1 MHPPDLVIATP
12 ADLRRILAERIGF
25 AGQTAVARRGRFA
38 LAVTGGSTFAD
49 LGGGLVESD
58 LPWGAVY
65 VFWGDER
72 AVPPDD
78 PESNYRVA
86 SRVWLD
92 RVPVP
97 ATQVYRMPAD
107 EPDLDAAA
115 RAYATTLA
123 RVLGP
128 DGRLDAIILGT
139 GADGHVCSLFADSSA
154 TAERDRAVVAVLD
167 SPKPPAR
174 RLTLTLPVITR
185 ARDVIVMALGAA
197 KREAVRDALWNPR
210 STRPLAL
217 ALRLAASAVVLLDPD
232 ADPGK
237 GV

>member
-1 MHPPDLVIATP
+1 MHTPDLVIAAP
-12 ADLRRILAERIGF
+12 ADLARTLADRISLAGRTAIG
-25 AGQTAVARRGRFA
+25 RRGRFA
-38 LAVTGGSTFAD
+38 LAITGGSTFAE
-49 LGGGLVESD
+49 LGGGLVEAD
-58 LPWGAVY
+58 LPWGAVH

-78 PESNYRVA
+78 PASNYRVA

-97 ATQVYRMPAD
+97 ASQVHRMPAD

-115 RAYATTLA
+115 RAYAITLA

-128 DGRLDAIILGT
+128 DGRLDAIVLGT
-139 GADGHVCSLFADSSA
+139 GADGHVCSLFPDSKA
-154 TAERDRAVVAVLD
+154 TAERERTVVAVLD

-174 RLTLTLPVITR
+174 RLTLTLPVIAR

-197 KREAVRDALWNPR
+197 KRDAVRDALWNPR

-217 ALRLAASAVVLLDPD
+217 ALRAAATAAVLLDPD

-237 GV
+237 DA